1 MNAVSPVEKLES
13 RHSTNRISTVS
24 KHSVHRRADMTQ
36 AKLETTLGD
45 LVVALTE
52 ETGRYVSDEKM
63 TYEVVAYILA
73 NFLGGSK
80 NHLKYRH

>member
-1 MNAVSPVEKLES
+1 MNMMSSVEKLENG
-13 RHSTNRISTVS
+13 HSMNQITRIR
-24 KHSVHRRADMTQ
+24 RRASMTRQ

-52 ETGRYVSDEKM
+52 ETERYVPDEKM

-73 NFLGGSK
+73 NFLNGSQG
-80 NHLKYRH
+80 HSHPWH

>member
-1 MNAVSPVEKLES
+1 
-13 RHSTNRISTVS
+13 
-24 KHSVHRRADMTQ
+24 MTRQ

-52 ETGRYVSDEKM
+52 ETERYVPDEKM

-73 NFLGGSK
+73 NFLNGS
-80 NHLKYRH
+80 HRHSNQLH